1 MTLLL
6 GLLCGMAVV
15 GGLVGVVAGVVGTT
29 APRRAPLLKR
39 WQGWQAALRGSKR
52 QSADARMR
60 QRTLTVGG
68 VVVFVVVWL
77 VSGNF
82 VGGALLGAAVVGVPW
97 LITPAQVAADRIGQ
111 LEALSEWTQRLA
123 GLLRLGMGLEQA
135 MITSRQGAPDE
146 IAPQIINLS
155 DRLRLGWRPEGALH
169 AFAEELDDVTA
180 DKVTAA
186 LILSA
191 GDRGPGLAQAL
202 EDLAGTVREEVAK
215 KRAIEAD
222 RAKPRTTVRWMTLI
236 TVGVVV
242 AGFFVPSYTK
252 PYSTLLGQLVLAFLT
267 AGFIGV
273 LALMRQLGNF
283 RRVPRFLIPDPASTV
298 RLPAS
303 APEPEKPAAAREPE
317 GAAW

>member
-1 MTLLL
+1 MMLLFA
-6 GLLCGMAVV
+6 LLCGMAVV
-15 GGLVGVVAGVVGTT
+15 GGVIGVVAGVVGTT
-29 APRRAPLLKR
+29 APRRAPLGQR
-39 WQGWQAALRGSKR
+39 WAALRGGR
-52 QSADARMR
+52 TQSEEVRMR
-60 QRTLTVGG
+60 RRSLSVAAA
-68 VVVFVVVWL
+68 VVFVAVWL

-82 VGGALLGAAVVGVPW
+82 VGGALLGAAVIGVPW
-97 LITPAQVAADRIGQ
+97 LITPAQMAQERIGQ

-146 IAPQIINLS
+146 LAPQIINLS
-155 DRLRLGWRPEGALH
+155 DRLRLGWRPDKALR
-169 AFAEELDDVTA
+169 AFADELDDVTA

-186 LILSA
+186 LILCVN
-191 GDRGPGLAQAL
+191 DRGPGLAQAL
-202 EDLAGTVREEVAK
+202 EDLSGTVREEVAR

-267 AGFIGV
+267 AGFVGV
-273 LALMRQLGNF
+273 LALMRQLGSF
-283 RRVPRFLIPDPASTV
+283 RRIPRFLVTDPTSTV
-298 RLPAS
+298 RLPA
-303 APEPEKPAAAREPE
+303 PAADPDPTVPVREAE
-317 GAAW
+317 GATP

>member
-1 MTLLL
+1 MILLF
-6 GLLCGMAVV
+6 GLLCGMAVA
-15 GGLVGVVAGVVGTT
+15 GGLIGVVAGFVGTT
-29 APRRAPLLKR
+29 APRRAPLLER
-39 WQGWQAALRGSKR
+39 WQAALRGGKN
-52 QSADARMR
+52 QSEDDRLR
-60 QRTLTVGG
+60 QRTLIAAA
-68 VVVFVVVWL
+68 VVVFVAVWL

-82 VGGALLGAAVVGVPW
+82 VGGALLGAAVIGVPW
-97 LITPAQVAADRIGQ
+97 LISPAQMAQARIGQ

-146 IAPQIINLS
+146 LTGQIINLS
-155 DRLRLGWRPEGALH
+155 DRLRLGWRPDGALR
-169 AFAEELDDVTA
+169 AFAEELDDITA

-186 LILSA
+186 LILSVN
-191 GDRGPGLAQAL
+191 DRGPGLAQAL
-202 EDLAGTVREEVAK
+202 EDLSNTVRDEVAR

-222 RAKPRTTVRWMTLI
+222 RAKPRTTVRWMTII

-283 RRVPRFLIPDPASTV
+283 HRVPRFLVTDPASAV
-298 RLPAS
+298 RLPA
-303 APEPEKPAAAREPE
+303 PEPGLPVAAREPE
-317 GAAW
+317 GATP

>member
-1 MTLLL
+1 MTLLF

-15 GGLVGVVAGVVGTT
+15 GGLIGVVAGLVGTT

-39 WQGWQAALRGSKR
+39 WQASLRGGKN
-52 QSADARMR
+52 QSEDARLR
-60 QRTLTVGG
+60 RRTLIAAA
-68 VVVFVVVWL
+68 VVVFVATWL
-77 VSGNF
+77 ISGNF
-82 VGGALLGAAVVGVPW
+82 VGGALLGAAVIGVPW
-97 LITPAQVAADRIGQ
+97 LITPAQMAQDRIGQ

-146 IAPQIINLS
+146 LAPQIINLS
-155 DRLRLGWRPEGALH
+155 DRLRLGWRPDGALR

-180 DKVTAA
+180 DKVVAA
-186 LILSA
+186 LILSVN
-191 GDRGPGLAQAL
+191 DRGPGLAQAL
-202 EDLAGTVREEVAK
+202 EDLSGTVREEVAR

-222 RAKPRTTVRWMTLI
+222 RAKPRTTVRWMTII

-283 RRVPRFLIPDPASTV
+283 RRVPRFLITDPTSTV
-298 RLPAS
+298 RLPAP
-303 APEPEKPAAAREPE
+303 APEPEPPATAREPE
-317 GAAW
+317 GAAS